1 MRMMRVRR
9 MLPAIVAAAC
19 CAAWGEARAQSSTP
33 RARQQDPAPPAPPPL
48 RKRLPAG
55 KVDLSPNFTRGD
67 SVELEWRRSEVVPL
81 AKGKV
86 QTQTTLGTA
95 RVSVETMEA
104 WGFVLSWTWGEL
116 KHAAPGRV
124 GVSEDEL
131 IAAMLSGARIDFDL
145 SRTGEMRGVR
155 GWERLSRDLAA
166 RLADAVDARRPA
178 LGENAALEQAGRD
191 VRELIRT
198 RESLETLVLDAPA
211 TVLGCLPG
219 ELSTQGQ
226 THADAMLPNPF
237 GSVPFPASAS
247 FAVLDLTPTT
257 ARVAWGVS
265 LKQEHV
271 AGVMART
278 VRDLQVRAGRKKDVP
293 KVHSIAARSQGE
305 ALVMLGSTWPVE
317 GRLTYTLTH
326 GGTRSTTTSAW
337 KRRDGTGAR

>member
-1 MRMMRVRR
+1 M
-9 MLPAIVAAAC
+9 
-19 CAAWGEARAQSSTP
+19 
-33 RARQQDPAPPAPPPL
+33 D
-48 RKRLPAG
+48 
-55 KVDLSPNFTRGD
+55 
-67 SVELEWRRSEVVPL
+67 LEWRRSKVVPL
-81 AKGKV
+81 PKGKV
-86 QTQTTLGTA
+86 QAATTLGTA
-95 RVSVETMEA
+95 RVAVESMEN

-116 KHAAPGRV
+116 KHADPSRPSA
-124 GVSEDEL
+124 SEDEL
-131 IAAMLSGARIDFDL
+131 VAAMLSGARIEFDL

-155 GWERLSRDLAA
+155 GWERLSSDLAA

-191 VRELIRT
+191 VLEMIRT
-198 RESLETLVLDAPA
+198 RESLESLVLDAPA

-226 THADAMLPNPF
+226 THADALMPNPF
-237 GSVPFPASAS
+237 GGEPFPASAS

-293 KVHSIAARSQGE
+293 KVHSIAARSQGD
-305 ALVMLGSTWPVE
+305 ALVLLGSTWPLE

-337 KRRDGTGAR
+337 KRREAGGAR

>member
-1 MRMMRVRR
+1 
-9 MLPAIVAAAC
+9 MLPAVVAAAC
-19 CAAWGEARAQSSTP
+19 CVASVEARAQISNP
-33 RARQQDPAPPAPPPL
+33 RGKQQEPAPPPPPPL

-55 KVDLSPNFTRGD
+55 TVDLSPNFTRGD

-81 AKGKV
+81 PKGKV

-95 RVSVETMEA
+95 RVAVETMEA

-124 GVSEDEL
+124 SVGEDEL
-131 IAAMLSGARIDFDL
+131 IAAMLSGARIEFDL
-145 SRTGEMRGVR
+145 SRSGEMRGVR
-155 GWERLSRDLAA
+155 GWEKLSGDLAA

-178 LGENAALEQAGRD
+178 LGENASLEQTGRE
-191 VRELIRT
+191 VLERIRT

-211 TVLGCLPG
+211 TVLGCLAG
-219 ELSTQGQ
+219 ELSTHGQ
-226 THADAMLPNPF
+226 THADALLPNPF
-237 GSVPFPASAS
+237 GGEPFPASAN

-293 KVHSIAARSQGE
+293 KVHSIAARSQGD
-305 ALVMLGSTWPVE
+305 ALVMLGSTWPIE

-337 KRRDGTGAR
+337 KRREARK